1 MSTNLV
7 AEKLNQILK
16 KHGSSELVFSK
27 SLFSGKASEKAG
39 ISGQISGR
47 KFRVIMFDPSSDNS
61 FPAISAHFSSSINDL
76 HLSDDQIA
84 FWNTDNRFTKLYRQ
98 DDSNA
103 FIVFDSFFP
112 PPTEEAFIESVVNI
126 WSGAM
131 KEVSRF

>member
-7 AEKLNQILK
+7 AEKLNSTLK

-27 SLFSGKASEKAG
+27 SLFSGKSSEKAG

-47 KFRVIMFDPSSDNS
+47 KFRVIMFDPSNDNS

-76 HLSDDQIA
+76 HLSNDQLA
-84 FWNTDNRFTKLYRQ
+84 FWNADNRFTKLYRQ
-98 DDSNA
+98 DDSNV
-103 FIVFDSFFP
+103 FIVLDSFFP
-112 PPTEEAFIESVVNI
+112 LTAEEAFIESVVNI

-131 KEVSRF
+131 KEISKF